1 MDFNE
6 INPLAKVKIKH
17 SLKSFV
23 QQNTLIDQI
32 VKHVQTIPNYQNLK
46 NDVELIKYVCKMI
59 EQLVKQGNSK
69 QPIGIKID
77 KKQLAITIFN
87 QIFGLSPTEISFI
100 SSLIEFFVQNEI
112 VKKKTCLSKLS
123 DVVSSKLPTLPK

>member
-1 MDFNE
+1 LDFTE
-6 INPLAKVKIKH
+6 INPLAKVKIKN

-23 QQNTLIDQI
+23 QQNSLTEQI
-32 VKHVQTIPNYQNLK
+32 VKHIQTIPNYQNLK

-69 QPIGIKID
+69 QPEGIRID
-77 KKQLAITIFN
+77 KKQLVITIFN
-87 QIFGLSPTEISFI
+87 QIFGLSPNEIAFI
-100 SSLIEFFVQNEI
+100 SSLIEFFVQNVI

-123 DVVSSKLPTLPK
+123 DVVSSRLPSLPK